1 MEAGRCFRAM
11 ASAMASSRPAFSA
24 RIRWACHSYFD
35 SQKRALTRMARPRCS
50 RRRASARP
58 SSVRVSARGSAWSRS
73 SGRWPW
79 SSLVV
84 VEAGLGELRLDGPAD
99 QIADEDTRGVGHL
112 ALLRDAGRV
121 DGDLLQILR
130 QRADEGHALD
140 GQDLADLVHD

>member
-1 MEAGRCFRAM
+1 
-11 ASAMASSRPAFSA
+11 PP
-24 RIRWACHSYFD
+24 
-35 SQKRALTRMARPRCS
+35 LTRMARPRCP

-140 GQDLADLVHD
+140 GQDLADLVHDDLGLALDDGLGRVAARPQDRLALHRVGDAE